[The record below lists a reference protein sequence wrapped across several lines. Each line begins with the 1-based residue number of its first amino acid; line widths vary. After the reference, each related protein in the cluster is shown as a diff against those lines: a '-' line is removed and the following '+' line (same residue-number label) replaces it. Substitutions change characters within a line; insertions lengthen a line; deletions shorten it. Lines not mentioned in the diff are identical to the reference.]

1 MWVLVMFDLP
11 TDNAEARK
19 RYRLFRE
26 SLLDFGYTM
35 LQYSVYSRSTPS
47 EESAKAHARRVKSIL
62 PADGQVRVLALTDKQ
77 YSRME
82 VFYGKL
88 RAPTENA
95 PEQLEFF

>member
-11 TDNAEARK
+11 TDTPEARK
-19 RYRLFRE
+19 RYRVFRE
-26 SLLDFGYTM
+26 GLLDFGFTM
-35 LQYSVYSRSTPS
+35 LQYSVYSRTAPS
-47 EESAKAHARRVKSIL
+47 EESAKAQSQRVKGAL
-62 PADGQVRVLALTDKQ
+62 PPDGQVRVMILTDKQ

-88 RAPTENA
+88 RATTENA